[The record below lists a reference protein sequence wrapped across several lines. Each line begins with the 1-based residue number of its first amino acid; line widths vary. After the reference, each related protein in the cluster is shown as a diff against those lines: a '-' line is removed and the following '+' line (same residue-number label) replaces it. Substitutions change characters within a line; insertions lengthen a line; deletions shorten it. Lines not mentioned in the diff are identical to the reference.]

1 MKSFMQ
7 GDPSAAPRASVAA
20 AVAVAVSG
28 YFLAGCGDGHSYPA
42 GFEAQAARDERS
54 FQGATAAGGSD
65 PAVGASSAAPSPNR
79 PAAGMMG
86 APRRNEAPAA
96 ADAQTDTESAETASA
111 SESVIADLRLPE
123 PPPVVVA
130 DGDQPFQ
137 KKAKDPRFEDFRRMC
152 ARYLQLKRELLP
164 YAVKMA
170 EGTSTAQ
177 DRAMHA
183 KIEKAMEAEYPR
195 INRYLW
201 NDRWTQEDRAAMGW
215 ILNGEFAPK
224 R

>member
-1 MKSFMQ
+1 MMAFMR
-7 GDPSAAPRASVAA
+7 GFLGVATRASIASAVAA
-20 AVAVAVSG
+20 AAFGSL
-28 YFLAGCGDGHSYPA
+28 LAGCGDGHSYPS
-42 GFEAQAARDERS
+42 GFEAQAARDERA
-54 FQGATAAGGSD
+54 FGGATANSGSD
-65 PAVGASSAAPSPNR
+65 PAVEAPPSASGPSR

-86 APRRNEAPAA
+86 APRRNEAPAV
-96 ADAQTDTESAETASA
+96 ADAPIDAESAETASA

-170 EGTSTAQ
+170 EGTSTAE

-183 KIEKAMEAEYPR
+183 KIEKAMEGEYPR